1 MKDRL
6 KKCQAQQISLGI
18 REEEFSV
25 LLEQIIMLS
34 FPSSSRDK
42 MERKYTT
49 RIFQKESGLNQASY
63 LSWQFSCLTG
73 MYSPSGNWFIENFPT
88 QLSLDIYNILLRNES
103 DTI

>member
-25 LLEQIIMLS
+25 LLELIIMLS

-42 MERKYTT
+42 TERKYTT
-49 RIFQKESGLNQASY
+49 WIFQKESGSNQASY

-73 MYSPSGNWFIENFPT
+73 MWNWYIENFPT

>member
-34 FPSSSRDK
+34 FPSS
-42 MERKYTT
+42 
-49 RIFQKESGLNQASY
+49 
-63 LSWQFSCLTG
+63 
-73 MYSPSGNWFIENFPT
+73 
-88 QLSLDIYNILLRNES
+88 
-103 DTI
+103 